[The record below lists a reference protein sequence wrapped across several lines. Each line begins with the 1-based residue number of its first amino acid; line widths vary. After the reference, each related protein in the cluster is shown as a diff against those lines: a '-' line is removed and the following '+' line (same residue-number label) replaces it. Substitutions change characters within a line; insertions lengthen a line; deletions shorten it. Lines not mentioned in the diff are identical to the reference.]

1 MAILP
6 IITLP
11 DPLLRKI
18 SEPVDRVDAEV
29 RRLLDD
35 MLETMYEAPGVGLAA
50 IQVAVAKRIVVVD
63 TGKTEE
69 TRSPLFLINPE
80 IIWASEELSV
90 YQEGCLSVPDY
101 FEDVKR
107 PARVR
112 VRHLDR
118 DSASS
123 GIRRRRPARDR
134 GAARAGSPRRR
145 ALHRPSVALKA
156 RARASR
162 SSTRRRAMTRSPPS
176 IAPPRSVSRNKPE
189 PDDCATECASSSWAR
204 RTSQPICSRK
214 SSLAAMRSRRFTR
227 SRRGR
232 RGRGMAER
240 KSAVQPLGGEP
251 RSSRSLAEKPEE
263 RRRAGGLRRA

>member
-35 MLETMYEAPGVGLAA
+35 MLETDYEAPGVGLAA

-63 TGKTEE
+63 VGKTEE

-118 DSASS
+118 DSAIQEFDAEGLLATVVQHELDHLEGGLFIDHLS
-123 GIRRRRPARDR
+123 RLKRERVVKKFNK
-134 GAARAGSPRRR
+134 AARHDEIAAQHR
-145 ALHRPSVALKA
+145 A
-156 RARASR
+156 
-162 SSTRRRAMTRSPPS
+162 
-176 IAPPRSVSRNKPE
+176 
-189 PDDCATECASSSWAR
+189 ATERQSE
-204 RTSQPICSRK
+204 Q
-214 SSLAAMRSRRFTR
+214 
-227 SRRGR
+227 
-232 RGRGMAER
+232 
-240 KSAVQPLGGEP
+240 
-251 RSSRSLAEKPEE
+251 
-263 RRRAGGLRRA
+263 AGA

>member
-11 DPLLRKI
+11 DPRLRKV
-18 SEPVDRVDAEV
+18 SEPVERVDAQL

-50 IQVAVAKRIVVVD
+50 IQVAVARRVVVVD
-63 TGKTEE
+63 VGKTEE

-80 IIWASEELSV
+80 IVWASEELSV

-118 DSASS
+118 E
-123 GIRRRRPARDR
+123 
-134 GAARAGSPRRR
+134 GAAQEFDADGLLATVVQHELDHLEGGLFIDHLSRLKRERVVNKFTKAARLNEKLAAQRR
-145 ALHRPSVALKA
+145 A
-156 RARASR
+156 
-162 SSTRRRAMTRSPPS
+162 
-176 IAPPRSVSRNKPE
+176 
-189 PDDCATECASSSWAR
+189 
-204 RTSQPICSRK
+204 Q
-214 SSLAAMRSRRFTR
+214 
-227 SRRGR
+227 
-232 RGRGMAER
+232 AER
-240 KSAVQPLGGEP
+240 QS
-251 RSSRSLAEKPEE
+251 EE
-263 RRRAGGLRRA
+263 AGA

>member
-63 TGKTEE
+63 VGKTEE

-118 DSASS
+118 DSAIQEFDAEGLLATVVQHELDHLEGGLFIDHLSRLKRERVVKKFS
-123 GIRRRRPARDR
+123 K
-134 GAARAGSPRRR
+134 AARHDEIAAQHR
-145 ALHRPSVALKA
+145 A
-156 RARASR
+156 
-162 SSTRRRAMTRSPPS
+162 
-176 IAPPRSVSRNKPE
+176 
-189 PDDCATECASSSWAR
+189 ATERQSE
-204 RTSQPICSRK
+204 Q
-214 SSLAAMRSRRFTR
+214 
-227 SRRGR
+227 
-232 RGRGMAER
+232 
-240 KSAVQPLGGEP
+240 
-251 RSSRSLAEKPEE
+251 
-263 RRRAGGLRRA
+263 AGA

>member
-63 TGKTEE
+63 VGKTEE

-118 DSASS
+118 DSAVQEFDAEGLLATVVQHELDHLEGGLFIDHLSRLKRERVVKKFS
-123 GIRRRRPARDR
+123 K
-134 GAARAGSPRRR
+134 AARHDEIAAQHR
-145 ALHRPSVALKA
+145 A
-156 RARASR
+156 
-162 SSTRRRAMTRSPPS
+162 
-176 IAPPRSVSRNKPE
+176 
-189 PDDCATECASSSWAR
+189 ATERQSE
-204 RTSQPICSRK
+204 Q
-214 SSLAAMRSRRFTR
+214 
-227 SRRGR
+227 
-232 RGRGMAER
+232 
-240 KSAVQPLGGEP
+240 
-251 RSSRSLAEKPEE
+251 
-263 RRRAGGLRRA
+263 AGA